1 MIRARMTIRGIHMCF
16 SFPSAVLTCEAAG
29 ENLRGDVAIHT
40 CFSIPSAVITCFSIP
55 SAVITC
61 FSIPSAVIT

>member
-40 CFSIPSAVITCFSIP
+40 CFSIPSAVIT
-55 SAVITC
+55 
-61 FSIPSAVIT
+61 